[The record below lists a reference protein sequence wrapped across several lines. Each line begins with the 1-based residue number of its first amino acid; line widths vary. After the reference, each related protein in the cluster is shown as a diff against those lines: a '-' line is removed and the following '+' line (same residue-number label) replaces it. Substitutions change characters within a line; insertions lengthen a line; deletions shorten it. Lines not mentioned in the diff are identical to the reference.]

1 MRRDLGVTLTLLAIA
16 TIIAILICIIGYCF
30 LFSQNGIITVLA
42 NTKEMLVRSYEGEA
56 QTLSKLEEYVD
67 SFIPEKQEDKIY
79 LSYIGE

>member
-1 MRRDLGVTLTLLAIA
+1 MKRDLGVTLTLLAIA
-16 TIIAILICIIGYCF
+16 AVIAILICIIGYCF